1 MQNTLS
7 IDDAKQYIDDFKNCT
22 SKSPNLWFKTLD
34 SERSVYQWV
43 SESYEVLINAEILD
57 IPIYQ
62 ISEEMTQQLKDN
74 GLGHK
79 VRYMR
84 EAIDP
89 KYINRKYDA
98 YQPKILKEDKGGVKL
113 PLDSST
119 PDYSDQNLLLLDILE
134 RWDVSNKKVKEFLK
148 KHPVELTQDI
158 KFMDML
164 LSITSAI
171 EEKSNYLTDDRQ
183 KVFKSDQI
191 ILQRIK
197 EVATRNYCFDA
208 LIIEKMKLLKISSKQ
223 MGKILDLDIKEP
235 FFTLRPFDEE
245 QATQITLS
253 GAQCEMCNTWRMKR
267 KYNSDGNRYQDFCLD
282 CAHWQRFKL
291 SPTITQLN

>member
-1 MQNTLS
+1 MEKMLT
-7 IDDAKQYIDDFKNCT
+7 IDAAKQYIEDFKKGTT
-22 SKSPNLWFKTLD
+22 SSSSLWYKTLD

-43 SESYEVLINAEILD
+43 SESYEVLINTEILD
-57 IPIYQ
+57 IPIHKV
-62 ISEEMTQQLKDN
+62 SEEMTKQLTDN

-79 VRYMR
+79 VRNMR

-89 KYINRKYDA
+89 KFINRKYDA
-98 YQPKILKEDKGGVKL
+98 YQPHILKEEQGGGNL

-119 PDYSDQNLLLLDILE
+119 VNYSQENLPLLDILE
-134 RWDVSNKKVKEFLK
+134 RWDVSNSKAKEFLRE
-148 KHPVELTQDI
+148 HSVELQADE

-164 LSITSAI
+164 LSITEAI
-171 EEKSNYLTDDRQ
+171 EEKTQYLTDDRQ

-223 MGKILDLDIKEP
+223 MGKILDIDIKDP
-235 FFTLRPFDEE
+235 FPTLRPYDEE
-245 QATQITLS
+245 QATQINLT
-253 GAQCEMCNTWRMKR
+253 GAQCEMCNKWRMR
-267 KYNSDGNRYQDFCLD
+267 NKYNSDGNRFQDYCLD
-282 CAHWQRFKL
+282 CGYWQKSRL
-291 SPTITQLN
+291 SLLL

>member
-7 IDDAKQYIDDFKNCT
+7 IDEAKQYIADFKKGTT
-22 SKSPNLWFKTLD
+22 SSSSLWYKTLD

-43 SESYEVLINAEILD
+43 SESYEVLIEAKILA
-57 IPIYQ
+57 IEVYK
-62 ISEEMTQQLKDN
+62 ISEEMTQQLKEN

-79 VRYMR
+79 VRNMR

-98 YQPKILKEDKGGVKL
+98 YQPQILKEEQGGGNL

-119 PDYSDQNLLLLDILE
+119 PDFSQENLPLLDILE
-134 RWDVSNKKVKEFLK
+134 RWDASNSKAKEFLK
-148 KHPVELTQDI
+148 TNLVEIQQDE

-164 LSITSAI
+164 LSITTAI
-171 EEKSNYLTDDRQ
+171 EEKTQYLTDDRQ

-197 EVATRNYCFDA
+197 EVATRNYCYDA
-208 LIIEKMKLLKISSKQ
+208 LIIEKMKQQEISSKQ
-223 MGKILDLDIKEP
+223 MGKILDLDIKDP
-235 FFTLRPFDEE
+235 FYTLRPENEE
-245 QATQITLS
+245 QATQLNLT
-253 GAQCEMCNTWRMKR
+253 GAKCDMCNKWRMRR
-267 KYNSDGNRYQDFCLD
+267 KYNSDGHRYQDYCLD
-282 CAHWQRFKL
+282 CGNWQKPQI
-291 SPTITQLN
+291 SPLTT